1 MSILQINRLHKSY
14 RNGQDLQP
22 ILQGA
27 QLDMDAGEIL
37 ILLGPSG
44 SGKSTLL
51 NLIAGIDEADS
62 GQIEINGTRVTDL
75 NERQRTLFR
84 RQHIGTI
91 YQFFNL
97 IPTLTVLENI
107 LLPLQLNGR
116 MSESKR
122 ALEQMQRLGIEHR
135 KQLFPEQLSGGE
147 QQRVAICRALTHRP
161 ALLLADEPTGSL
173 DLESANRVMQLFLEQ
188 VREYGQS
195 LVLVTHNPELTTMA
209 NRTLRLDKG
218 QLVAV

>member
-1 MSILQINRLHKSY
+1 MSILRINRLYKSY

-97 IPTLTVLENI
+97 IPTLPVL
-107 LLPLQLNGR
+107 R
-116 MSESKR
+116 TSS
-122 ALEQMQRLGIEHR
+122 
-135 KQLFPEQLSGGE
+135 
-147 QQRVAICRALTHRP
+147 CRCN
-161 ALLLADEPTGSL
+161 S
-173 DLESANRVMQLFLEQ
+173 
-188 VREYGQS
+188 
-195 LVLVTHNPELTTMA
+195 MA
-209 NRTLRLDKG
+209 G
-218 QLVAV
+218 